1 MRFLNALNKA
11 NPKVNLLADGCFTYR
26 ATFRQV
32 QTLCFSW
39 SSDNALACHPQAAL
53 HFMASTS
60 LPGRSLSHSFVP
72 PLGTSLL
79 SYSVYLYR
87 KVAWWSLGCFEN
99 EHSAVCSTS
108 FRLIICIGSFFPYS
122 LVCLD
127 ELPRT
132 GRCGRM
138 FILSVISTLTG
149 VLPIPRYSGRSRD

>member
-39 SSDNALACHPQAAL
+39 SSDNAPACHPQAAL

-60 LPGRSLSHSFVP
+60 LPGRRLSHSFVP

-87 KVAWWSLGCFEN
+87 KVAWWTLGCFEN

-108 FRLIICIGSFFPYS
+108 FRLIICIGSFFLTHWYVWMITENRSNVHPLGYIYINRSLAYS
-122 LVCLD
+122 QA
-127 ELPRT
+127 
-132 GRCGRM
+132 
-138 FILSVISTLTG
+138 FW
-149 VLPIPRYSGRSRD
+149 